1 MKRITLSDIAKMT
14 GYSINTV
21 SHALNDK
28 NDISEKTK
36 AEIKKAAVSLG
47 YIGNSSAS
55 FLRSGKSRAVAV
67 IIPDIANP
75 HFSIMIKEMQLALRN
90 AGYTAVVFN
99 TDEDEKNETDAI
111 MTSLRQNVDGIIIC
125 PVQKTGDNIEYLEKC
140 GVPFVLIGRCF
151 DKSKHSYVVCDNKNG
166 GFLAGKEAIRVSCG
180 KPVLFL
186 NASSFIT
193 TSRER
198 LDGIKQAFE
207 VSGIPLSN
215 LTVYEVSPMLSD
227 DGDIAKILSGAGNYG
242 AVICFSDL
250 LAMKVCML
258 LRRMSLEIPK
268 DISIIGFDDIV
279 SKFALPIMLSSVSS
293 SKTLMSSKAVEFL
306 FELIGGKK
314 AENCRAILPTELVKR
329 ETTKNI

>member
-1 MKRITLSDIAKMT
+1 MKRTTLSDIAKMT

-28 NDISEKTK
+28 SDISQKTK

-55 FLRSGKSRAVAV
+55 FLRSGKSRAVAI

-99 TDEDEKNETDAI
+99 TDEDEKIETDAI

-125 PVQKTGDNIEYLEKC
+125 PVQKTALNIEYLENC
-140 GVPFVLIGRCF
+140 GIPFVLIGRCF
-151 DKSKHSYVVCDNKNG
+151 DKNRHSYVVCDNKNG
-166 GFLAGKEAIRVSCG
+166 GFIAGTAALSICSG
-180 KPVLFL
+180 KPLLFL

-193 TSRER
+193 TSCER
-198 LDGIKQAFE
+198 LDGIRQAFD
-207 VSGIPLSN
+207 VSGTPLAN
-215 LTVYEVSPMLSD
+215 LKVCEVSPMLSD
-227 DGDIAKILSGAGNYG
+227 NKDIAEILSDAKNYG

-258 LRRMSLEIPK
+258 LRGMSLGIPE
-268 DISIIGFDDIV
+268 DISVIGFDDIV

-293 SKTLMSSKAVEFL
+293 SKTLMSLKAVEFL
-306 FELIGGKK
+306 FDLIGGKNI
-314 AENCRAILPTELVKR
+314 ENCRAILPTELVRR
-329 ETTKNI
+329 ETTKNF